1 MRPSEKDCC
10 TKSGLAAATNTGRLL
25 VASVGG
31 PAGCRT
37 CTMDVRAAGAMVT
50 PGLSRA
56 YATSDG
62 TTTAKLKT
70 KPLNNSAEPPRFA
83 ASLRGLHANLAYL
96 SCSTPDCSQLHSVRR
111 ALAGAHRHSRPA
123 RAHRAHATRTGRAPR
138 LTYVLDMPE
147 VTDGTQIPLRRR

>member
-31 PAGCRT
+31 TAGCRT
-37 CTMDVRAAGAMVT
+37 CTMDVRAVGAIST

-70 KPLNNSAEPPRFA
+70 KPLNNSAEPPVCCFA
-83 ASLRGLHANLAYL
+83 TWS
-96 SCSTPDCSQLHSVRR
+96 STQT
-111 ALAGAHRHSRPA
+111 SRIY
-123 RAHRAHATRTGRAPR
+123 RVPR
-138 LTYVLDMPE
+138 LIAPSYIRFDEPWRGHI
-147 VTDGTQIPLRRR
+147 GTL